1 MGGMSVQSFEDDDE
15 LDFDP
20 EEVYNSFDPE
30 VLKEL
35 NRLDDLQG
43 DGNLF

>member
-1 MGGMSVQSFEDDDE
+1 MSVQSFDDADE

-30 VLKEL
+30 LLKEL